1 MDADSEEAIVPAIIP
16 EIKLKSK
23 QPEALAE
30 TTYLEKNFWL
40 GVVNGVL
47 NAAGETLMDPTLVV
61 VAYLSVLTQS
71 PLILGLAVPLRD
83 GGWALPQF
91 WVSCYLQNIPNK
103 ISIYRKLSYVRIAA
117 WGVLAATVNF
127 VRSPTKILTA
137 FLVIFC
143 LTSLINGLGGLPF
156 MEVVAKTIPPKRRGE
171 FFAWR
176 LAVGSLGSIGASII
190 VRIVL
195 DPNGPLK
202 FPSNYGLLAAGY
214 FVLASIA
221 LLVFNGVKETGDSEI
236 QPRVS
241 ASLQFHR
248 AILLLRENS
257 GYRHFVS
264 MWSLLLVA
272 GVATPFFAVYVQQ
285 QLGGSKAMI
294 GVYLGVYTATNLLV
308 NLFFGR
314 ISKKFGNSK
323 IMIIAGICGLIMSI
337 TVLLLSIVAVPLK
350 NNAQTASYL
359 LLPVF
364 ILSGMRTSGIGVSGN
379 SLMLDISPTSER
391 SLYVGFTNSLLGIVL
406 IATGLGGLIMNTFG
420 FQVLVIVTIFAHSLA
435 LAQGIGLQK
444 SLRH

>member
-1 MDADSEEAIVPAIIP
+1 MNADSEEAVVPAKIQDVDLNY
-16 EIKLKSK
+16 IK
-23 QPEALAE
+23 PEALIE

-40 GVVNGVL
+40 GVVNGIL

-83 GGWALPQF
+83 GAWALPQF

-103 ISIYRKLSYVRIAA
+103 MSIYRKLSYVRIAA
-117 WGVLAATVNF
+117 WGILAATVNF
-127 VRSPTKILTA
+127 VRSPTKILIA
-137 FLVIFC
+137 FLVIFA
-143 LTSLINGLGGLPF
+143 LTSLVNGLGGLPF
-156 MEVVAKTIPPKRRGE
+156 MEVVAKTIPPGRRGE

-176 LAVGSLGSIGASII
+176 LAAGGLCSIGASIV
-190 VRIVL
+190 VRIIL
-195 DPNGPLK
+195 DPAGPFK
-202 FPSNYGLLAAGY
+202 FPSNYGILATGY
-214 FVLASIA
+214 FVLASIG
-221 LLVFNGVKETGDSEI
+221 LLVFNRVKETSDSEV

-241 ASLQFHR
+241 VTYQFRR
-248 AILLLRENS
+248 AIKLLGNNN
-257 GYRHFVS
+257 GYRYFVS
-264 MWSLLLVA
+264 MWSLLLIA

-323 IMIIAGICGLIMSI
+323 IMVIAGICGLFMSI
-337 TVLLLSIVAVPLK
+337 IVLLLSIVAVPMK
-350 NNAQTASYL
+350 INAQAASYIL
-359 LLPVF
+359 IPVF
-364 ILSGMRTSGIGVSGN
+364 VLSGMRTSGIGVSGN
-379 SLMLDISPTSER
+379 SLMLDISPTAER

-420 FQVLVIVTIFAHSLA
+420 FQVLVVVTIIAHSLA
-435 LAQGIGLQK
+435 LIQGTGLQK